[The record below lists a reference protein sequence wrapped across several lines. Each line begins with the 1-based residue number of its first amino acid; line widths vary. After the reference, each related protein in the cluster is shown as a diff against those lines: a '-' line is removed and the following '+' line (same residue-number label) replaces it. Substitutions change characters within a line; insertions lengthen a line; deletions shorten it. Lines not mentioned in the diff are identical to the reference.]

1 MISWVILPLTL
12 KEQNMTQPTTR
23 HIQAYS
29 LLEYTQK
36 LNEALNEGY
45 ELKLDTNEGTCQHIG
60 FYFEVLMYKVPE
72 VDYQELDKTDPMT
85 EETCSTIPD
94 ELENKITKVITK
106 MQPQKQRGR
115 PSAK

>member
-1 MISWVILPLTL
+1 
-12 KEQNMTQPTTR
+12 MTQPTR

-60 FYFEVLMYKVPE
+60 FYFEVLMYKKTNDKLSVNVNLTLEPE
-72 VDYQELDKTDPMT
+72 LKDYIDSAIT
-85 EETCSTIPD
+85 EVKQLQADAGI
-94 ELENKITKVITK
+94 KV
-106 MQPQKQRGR
+106 QPQKQRGR
-115 PSAK
+115 PSTK

>member
-1 MISWVILPLTL
+1 
-12 KEQNMTQPTTR
+12 MTQPTTR

-45 ELKLDTNEGTCQHIG
+45 ELNLNTNEGTCQHIG
-60 FYFEVLMYKVPE
+60 FYFEVLMYKKQE
-72 VDYQELDKTDPMT
+72 IDYQELDKTLTAEDIKVAPK
-85 EETCSTIPD
+85 
-94 ELENKITKVITK
+94 ELEDEINKAIGKL
-106 MQPQKQRGR
+106 QPQKQRGR

>member
-1 MISWVILPLTL
+1 
-12 KEQNMTQPTTR
+12 MTQSTR

-60 FYFEVLMYKVPE
+60 FYFEVLMYKKPEIASEEVSLVKVLGSEPTVPTVQHRNN
-72 VDYQELDKTDPMT
+72 VDGLLR
-85 EETCSTIPD
+85 S
-94 ELENKITKVITK
+94 N
-106 MQPQKQRGR
+106 
-115 PSAK
+115 

>member
-1 MISWVILPLTL
+1 
-12 KEQNMTQPTTR
+12 MTQPTQTI

-60 FYFEVLMYKVPE
+60 FYFEVLMYKKPEIVPE
-72 VDYQELDKTDPMT
+72 EVPLV
-85 EETCSTIPD
+85 
-94 ELENKITKVITK
+94 KVLWCEPTVPTV
-106 MQPQKQRGR
+106 QPQKQRGR